1 MSDFFSDTLHLFHQN
16 VALQTPANGIEQK
29 LELADKEKRPL
40 VIKLGFDPTAPDLH
54 LGHAVVLKKMRQFQD
69 AGHKISIII
78 GDFTARIGD
87 PTGRNKTRPPLTA
100 TEVEINAKTY
110 IKQLSKILDMDSAR
124 LEICYNSNW
133 LEPMSFSDV
142 VRLLG
147 KVTVAQIL
155 QREDFNN
162 RYTNNIPIGMHEML
176 YPLMQGYD
184 SVAIKADIEMGGTDQ
199 LFNCLIGRTLQECY
213 GMPGQS
219 VISMPILIGL
229 DGKEKM
235 SKSKNNYIGLT
246 DHPNDMYGKAMSI
259 PDTLLPN
266 YLDLATE
273 LPITEIS
280 KYKTQLEQGRINP
293 MLVKKIVAHD
303 IVRQYHGDDAA
314 VSAEQFFYVQFQ
326 RKNDEEKVYTPVSAS
341 VIFKDGKPRTII
353 DVCSALQPET
363 SRSQIRRLIESGAI
377 GINGV
382 KAADP
387 LCEVPAPVTGEIK
400 VRIGKKAFF
409 SIKAC

>member
-1 MSDFFSDTLHLFHQN
+1 
-16 VALQTPANGIEQK
+16 
-29 LELADKEKRPL
+29 
-40 VIKLGFDPTAPDLH
+40 
-54 LGHAVVLKKMRQFQD
+54 
-69 AGHKISIII
+69 
-78 GDFTARIGD
+78 
-87 PTGRNKTRPPLTA
+87 
-100 TEVEINAKTY
+100 
-110 IKQLSKILDMDSAR
+110 
-124 LEICYNSNW
+124 
-133 LEPMSFSDV
+133 
-142 VRLLG
+142 
-147 KVTVAQIL
+147 
-155 QREDFNN
+155 
-162 RYTNNIPIGMHEML
+162 
-176 YPLMQGYD
+176 
-184 SVAIKADIEMGGTDQ
+184 
-199 LFNCLIGRTLQECY
+199 
-213 GMPGQS
+213 
-219 VISMPILIGL
+219 
-229 DGKEKM
+229 M

-246 DHPNDMYGKAMSI
+246 DRPNDMYGKAMSI

-273 LPITEIS
+273 LPIPDIS

-326 RKNDEEKVYTPVSAS
+326 RKNDEEKVYTPILAS
-341 VIFKDGKPRTII
+341 VIFKDGQPRTIL

-377 GINGV
+377 GMNGV

-387 LCEVPAPVTGEIK
+387 LCEVPAPVTDEIK